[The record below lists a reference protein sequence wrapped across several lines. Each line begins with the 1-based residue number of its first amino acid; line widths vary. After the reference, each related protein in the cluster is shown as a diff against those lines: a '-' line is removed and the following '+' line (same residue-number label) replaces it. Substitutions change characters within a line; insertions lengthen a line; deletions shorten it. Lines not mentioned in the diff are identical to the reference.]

1 MKTEKLSILSILL
14 CALCIGLV
22 AGAGAGNDHILPV
35 TVVTAIVLI
44 MARDK
49 IAKRSDTTKRELSNN
64 SLESDGRIGEYYTWP
79 ELNQFQYIVK
89 SNSYQGTIN
98 QLLQLQENVSNHLVG
113 YSDRPVI
120 LKAHL
125 IPDNDH
131 LYDKNAVRIDIH
143 DRTVGYLNPE
153 EAIIYRGCLNAKG
166 ISNQITV
173 CNALIEK
180 INDKVDN
187 SLLIYRV
194 KLDIQPFFD
203 SKDK

>member
-1 MKTEKLSILSILL
+1 MKPEKLSILSILL
-14 CALCIGLV
+14 CALCIGLI

-49 IAKRSDTTKRELSNN
+49 ITERGDTTKKELSNN
-64 SLESDGRIGEYYTWP
+64 DLESGDCIEKYYTWP

-89 SNSYQGTIN
+89 SNSYQGAIN
-98 QLLQLQENVSNHLVG
+98 QLLKLQENVSNHPVG
-113 YSDRPVI
+113 YSDQSVL

-153 EAIIYRGCLNAKG
+153 EAMIFRRCLYAQG
-166 ISNQITV
+166 ISNQTTV

-187 SLLIYRV
+187 SFIYRV

>member
-1 MKTEKLSILSILL
+1 MKPEKLSILSILL

-49 IAKRSDTTKRELSNN
+49 IAERSDTTKKELSNN
-64 SLESDGRIGEYYTWP
+64 GLESGSCIGEYYTWP

-89 SNSYQGTIN
+89 SNSYQGAIN
-98 QLLQLQENVSNHLVG
+98 QLLKSQENVSNHPVG

-153 EAIIYRGCLNAKG
+153 EAIIFRACLNAQG
-166 ISNQITV
+166 VTDQITV

-180 INDKVDN
+180 INDKVSSPFN
-187 SLLIYRV
+187 YQV
-194 KLDIQPFFD
+194 KLDFLLSTD
-203 SKDK
+203 LRN